1 MTNLQWRRPIAE
13 TLATGTHRRRWLSRC
28 GSYCVE
34 RHQHDGLPTVYL
46 AVMLPNRLLSRHRT
60 KTGAMDACEVR
71 DRRGAEMAC
80 R

>member
-1 MTNLQWRRPIAE
+1 MTNRLQWRRPIAE

-46 AVMLPNRLLSRHRT
+46 AVMLPNRLLVSPPHQNGGNGRL
-60 KTGAMDACEVR
+60 
-71 DRRGAEMAC
+71 RGP
-80 R
+80 